1 MILLRWTS
9 EYPKIIYANQ
19 DFSCGISDRLDV
31 LTNFSN
37 KSFARILTIKFD
49 SASCDLFDWRA
60 TNNRN
65 CGGNNID
72 PSWMDG
78 AVSNF
83 GSQIAGESSSI
94 QECKDTCSK
103 HANCKAFNF
112 QKSSSFCSFWKTGNT
127 GGVYV
132 SESTD
137 YDCYEKIPIN
147 TLKLVSLRIYG
158 TRVFSIDPAHPDLE
172 TSQQQTM
179 LILRDRQ
186 PAATQVS
193 FLAKPMYEVYVKVS
207 DFMNQFVEGL
217 YQVQIIDTN
226 EAPILGRNISIV
238 VLNIG

>member
-1 MILLRWTS
+1 MDLKLLENLRA
-9 EYPKIIYANQ
+9 YRN
-19 DFSCGISDRLDV
+19 V
-31 LTNFSN
+31 
-37 KSFARILTIKFD
+37 RIPA
-49 SASCDLFDWRA
+49 ASMRIVKHLIFKK
-60 TNNRN
+60 
-65 CGGNNID
+65 
-72 PSWMDG
+72 
-78 AVSNF
+78 AVAFVHS
-83 GSQIAGESSSI
+83 GRRVI
-94 QECKDTCSK
+94 Q
-103 HANCKAFNF
+103 AA
-112 QKSSSFCSFWKTGNT
+112 
-127 GGVYV
+127 YI

-193 FLAKPMYEVYVKVS
+193 FLAKPTYEVYVKVS

-238 VLNIG
+238 SLTLDNKRYVQENSRKAPPSAIHSLYLIQTQCKIINLVSFSRIMKMNFT